1 MADQILER
9 FIAFLEERA
18 ARVQAL
24 EAEGAKALEGPG
36 GQPEFEAVMRRKAEL
51 LAALSQDGKPLLA
64 GMSEGQAEPLAR
76 KLKVFSAGA
85 SNSLRLNSVFY
96 MSALLYPDE
105 HKPGEPNNLEL
116 FISELRR
123 AG

>member
-1 MADQILER
+1 MPDQALER
-9 FIAFLEERA
+9 FIVFLEERA
-18 ARVQAL
+18 ARVRTL
-24 EAEGAKALEGPG
+24 EAEAAKALEGPE
-36 GQPEFEAVMRRKAEL
+36 GQTGFERHMRAKAEL

-64 GMSEGQAEPLAR
+64 EMPEAQASPLAR

-85 SNSLRLNSVFY
+85 SNSLRIGSVFY

-105 HKPGEPNNLEL
+105 HRPGEPNNLEV
-116 FISELRR
+116 FISELRQ

>member
-1 MADQILER
+1 MPDQALER
-9 FIAFLEERA
+9 FIVFLEERA
-18 ARVQAL
+18 ARVRAL
-24 EAEGAKALEGPG
+24 EAEAAQALEGPE
-36 GQPEFEAVMRRKAEL
+36 GQAGFEKHMRAKAGL

-64 GMSEGQAEPLAR
+64 DLPEAQASPLAR

-105 HKPGEPNNLEL
+105 HKPGEPNNLEV
-116 FISELRR
+116 FISGLRQ

>member
-1 MADQILER
+1 MAEQTLKR

-18 ARVQAL
+18 ARVRAL
-24 EAEGAKALEGPG
+24 EAEAAGALEGAE
-36 GQPEFEAVMRRKAEL
+36 GQKGFEKHMRAKAEL
-51 LAALSQDGKPLLA
+51 LAALSQDAKPLLA
-64 GMSEGQAEPLAR
+64 DLPEAQAAPLAR

-85 SNSLRLNSVFY
+85 SNSLRIGSVFY

-105 HKPGEPNNLEL
+105 HKPGEPNNLEV